1 VITEKQVL
9 KPHLIRNYFEKI
21 TLSVLT
27 KMIFFYFIFCFA
39 EQVTDLMNQLLWI
52 MLKDVRVTKS

>member
-27 KMIFFYFIFCFA
+27 KMIFLFYFLLCRTSDWLNEPSCFGSCSK
-39 EQVTDLMNQLLWI
+39 M
-52 MLKDVRVTKS
+52 